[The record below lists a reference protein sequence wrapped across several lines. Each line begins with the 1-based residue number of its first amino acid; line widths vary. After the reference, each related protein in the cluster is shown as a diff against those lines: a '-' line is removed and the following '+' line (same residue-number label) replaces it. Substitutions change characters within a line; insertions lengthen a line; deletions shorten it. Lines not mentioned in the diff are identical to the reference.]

1 MATSGKSWEWH
12 NTEVGVGYQAK
23 HVVRQKTFAPIT
35 DKIIDMRGPVPKRI
49 SNCAGLSSTAVSDST
64 IRKCK
69 SESPSTNKEGKVEK
83 SGSLASID
91 KKKLKKMEKKSRRK
105 EEKAAKAARKE
116 SRKEM
121 RKEKKKE

>member
-23 HVVRQKTFAPIT
+23 HVVRQKSFAPIT

-49 SNCAGLSSTAVSDST
+49 SNCAGLSTTVKDT
-64 IRKCK
+64 IIRNSK
-69 SESPSTNKEGKVEK
+69 SETPSSPKRVKSEK
-83 SGSLASID
+83 SESLASID

-116 SRKEM
+116 VRREM
-121 RKEKKKE
+121 RKEKKKD

>member
-23 HVVRQKTFAPIT
+23 HVVRQKSFAPIT

-49 SNCAGLSSTAVSDST
+49 SNCAGLSTTDT
-64 IRKCK
+64 IIPKCK
-69 SESPSTNKEGKVEK
+69 SGATPKEGTNIEK
-83 SGSLASID
+83 SKSLASID

-105 EEKAAKAARKE
+105 EEKVAKAARKE
-116 SRKEM
+116 LRKEM
-121 RKEKKKE
+121 RKDKKKE